1 MTEGSGGLSI
11 SREGTPASTIVL
23 TPSSSTSSST
33 SSTPFNFGRT
43 ENGNN
48 LFGSSPGFTGGQGST
63 ATSRSAIAARSTSG
77 STQNSPSSEQS
88 GGRLSRSSSPAYF
101 SFGEPNTVS
110 LTPPSSVDIHPD
122 EPLSSVEIDAI
133 LPSPSARIQS
143 SPDNYTKGTSTPQS
157 SDSQVMV
164 REVVNDLSDLRLAS
178 VSERDAPSATRTPL
192 IQLTP
197 TPPVTQRDTI
207 QSPQSREDSIVGGL
221 NALRLGGAAQEE
233 TDQASR
239 SPSPGRRRRSRSSLN
254 MNVYSVEDENP
265 PESLFYASDIQN
277 ALIRAKSASQR
288 IALAL
293 SNSTLHKE
301 PGSRI
306 DNLLRTALN
315 LTKFKPPSSRTVG
328 LVGDSGVGKSSL
340 INSLLDR
347 PDFARASSSGS
358 ACTCVVTEY
367 HYHNK
372 EDFIIQI
379 DYFSLTELSTQFDEL
394 LRAHR
399 EYRRSSGDKML
410 PEEREDL
417 KKRSELADSTFK
429 ACFKSRLTINHAIMN
444 KLSIEDALKTMK
456 QWASEL
462 IPADAQRDRE
472 VREVYTD
479 ARACSQRLQELT
491 SEIEEPGESC
501 PWPFIRKIRVHM
513 KAHILGKGLVIA
525 DLPGLRDLNSARQN
539 VTERYVRQCHQIFA
553 VTGIGR
559 AATNVGVRDVFD
571 LGRSAALSNIGV
583 ICTMADDIRLNEA
596 MNDWPMEKAYISE
609 MRKKIAEAK
618 HGYEE
623 IQLDIDGFDVHED
636 LDDEEKEELSQLY
649 QERDSTKKAYKD
661 HEFELKRH
669 LMKLRNSKVTAELRT
684 RYQTPADK
692 EALNIFCVSNTLYWD
707 NRNRSKQAALSTIDL
722 SGIPSVRRYCI
733 GIVADNHLKATVE
746 YIKNEIPALLGSIE
760 LWVQAGSGNGSAERK
775 DQILKA
781 VVEVQ
786 KELHLLTSPVSDVSD
801 VAEDMKSRFD
811 IQVRDYMREH
821 ARQWSA
827 ASGEASEEWM
837 GWHHSSYAAWCRNY
851 GTHYTKACR
860 HRCWNSEAVAEMKNG
875 SSNMWD
881 VFIAAAETYN
891 DELKASIRNRFLL
904 AMNEVR
910 NSVTFQN
917 EQLVVM
923 LTLSRTLKHQYH
935 VLKYSM
941 EKCIEEFQAKLRLL
955 QADAFSPVRTSI
967 VGKLLEQT
975 YRSANKEH
983 GTGSDRRKKAIIN
996 QAFRSVSLFDNHR
1009 NTFRAMF
1016 HTLAD
1021 NLEKKLEEAVAE
1033 QVAIIEADLN
1043 TLKSDNVIQEH
1054 ERNPEFRRTL
1064 AGSVESVQEEMARI
1078 SSMVDGVVN
1087 TA

>member
-1 MTEGSGGLSI
+1 MTEG
-11 SREGTPASTIVL
+11 V
-23 TPSSSTSSST
+23 
-33 SSTPFNFGRT
+33 N
-43 ENGNN
+43 
-48 LFGSSPGFTGGQGST
+48 
-63 ATSRSAIAARSTSG
+63 
-77 STQNSPSSEQS
+77 
-88 GGRLSRSSSPAYF
+88 
-101 SFGEPNTVS
+101 
-110 LTPPSSVDIHPD
+110 
-122 EPLSSVEIDAI
+122 AI

-207 QSPQSREDSIVGGL
+207 QSPQIREDSIVGGL

-372 EDFIIQI
+372 EDFIIHI

-399 EYRRSSGDKML
+399 EYRRSSGDRML

-760 LWVQAGSGNGSAERK
+760 LW
-775 DQILKA
+775 
-781 VVEVQ
+781 
-786 KELHLLTSPVSDVSD
+786 
-801 VAEDMKSRFD
+801 
-811 IQVRDYMREH
+811 
-821 ARQWSA
+821 
-827 ASGEASEEWM
+827 
-837 GWHHSSYAAWCRNY
+837 WHHSSYAAWCRNY

-910 NSVTFQN
+910 NS
-917 EQLVVM
+917 VVM